1 MIFELIIYWL
11 GNIGIEY
18 IVKMYFY
25 KIICKNVLLLNNIYL
40 KIFLELLIFYY
51 KLDINLNQGML
62 VIVVCVDKQWNQ
74 VEYKLIF

>member
-11 GNIGIEY
+11 GNIGIGY

-51 KLDINLNQGML
+51 KLDINLN
-62 VIVVCVDKQWNQ
+62 
-74 VEYKLIF
+74 

>member
-51 KLDINLNQGML
+51 KLDINLN
-62 VIVVCVDKQWNQ
+62 
-74 VEYKLIF
+74 